1 MSHRPLPLLVVALTA
16 VGLVGV
22 ACTLNPQPLPPGDE
36 GDNTSATPTPT
47 EDPSGGTSF
56 ADAGTEPYP
65 KDSGAPRV
73 DASPPPADASADAS
87 RDGSTDG
94 STDAADGS
102 ADSSTDATSD

>member
-36 GDNTSATPTPT
+36 GDTTSATPTPT

-56 ADAGTEPYP
+56 NDGGSPPAKDA
-65 KDSGAPRV
+65 GAPRL
-73 DASPPPADASADAS
+73 DGGAPPDASADAS

-94 STDAADGS
+94 STDASDAS
-102 ADSSTDATSD
+102 VDSSTDATRD